1 MRKLSSTTAALLLL
15 AATASSV
22 SITPVAAAKP
32 ALKFGTCP
40 DDAATSA
47 AASCA
52 TLKVPLDYA
61 KPQGRQITLTISVDG
76 NLNAER
82 FMLVNPGGPG
92 APGLGM
98 ESSIYEG
105 LPPAMAKKFAVF
117 GFDPRGIGASTPV
130 NCGDTSKFAKHPAP
144 PARPENAVQENQRV
158 QQARQIA
165 LACGAHSK
173 ELLPHITTEN
183 AARDLDRIRI
193 ALGRDKIDYLGY
205 SYGTL
210 LGATYATLFPAHV
223 GRFVLNSVMDP
234 ALTTYRANFT
244 QDLALQQRIDQMF
257 SWAAARDN
265 TYHLG
270 RTRIAVEAVW
280 KDLLK
285 KAKAHPIGG
294 VAGAAELGEAIIGPT
309 YSADSWPDFVAA
321 MAQYRRGD
329 GDPMLLAVNEATAVP
344 VDPGNLAYNCM
355 DVGWPRDWRV
365 WHRDTLLAN
374 AKAPLVAWGNTWFV
388 APCAFWPVMPV
399 PAQRI
404 GSVKVPPMLLIEP
417 EYDGAT
423 PLAGARRMHDA
434 LTGSRLLIQAGGDHA
449 SYLSNPDPCI
459 DTRAERFWLTGELPA
474 NHTCAWVPTP

>member
-1 MRKLSSTTAALLLL
+1 MATFFRMRKLWGMTAAVLLLG
-15 AATASSV
+15 A
-22 SITPVAAAKP
+22 ITPVAEAKP

-52 TLKVPLDYA
+52 TLEVPLDYA
-61 KPQGRQITLTISVDG
+61 KPKGRQITLTISVDG
-76 NLNAER
+76 DLTAER
-82 FMLVNPGGPG
+82 YLLVNPGGPG
-92 APGLGM
+92 ATGLGM
-98 ESSIYEG
+98 ESLIYEG

-117 GFDPRGIGASTPV
+117 GFDPRGIGTSTPV
-130 NCGDTSKFAKHPAP
+130 SCGDTGKFAKHPALP
-144 PARPENAVQENQRV
+144 SRPENARQENQRV
-158 QQARQIA
+158 QEARQIA
-165 LACGAHSK
+165 LACGANSK

-234 ALTTYRANFT
+234 TLTTYRANYA
-244 QDLALQQRIDQMF
+244 QDPALQMRIELMF
-257 SWAAARDN
+257 SWAAARDK

-270 RTRIAVEAVW
+270 KTRIAVEAVW
-280 KDLLK
+280 KELLK
-285 KAKAHPIGG
+285 KAKAHPIDG
-294 VAGAAELGEAIIGPT
+294 VGGAAELGEAIIGPT
-309 YSADSWPDFVAA
+309 YSADSWPDFVDA
-321 MAQYRRGD
+321 MAQYRRGVS
-329 GDPMLLAVNEATAVP
+329 DPMLRAVNEATAVP
-344 VDPGNLAYNCM
+344 VDPGNLAYNCT

-365 WHRDTLLAN
+365 WHRDTLLAD

-388 APCAFWPVMPV
+388 APCAFWPVKPV

-404 GSVKVPPMLLIEP
+404 GSVQVPPMLLIEP
-417 EYDGAT
+417 EDDGAT
-423 PLAGARRMHDA
+423 PLAGARRMHRA
-434 LTGSRLLIQAGGDHA
+434 LSGSRLLIHSGGDHA
-449 SYLSNPDPCI
+449 SYLSNPNPCI

-474 NHTCAWVPTP
+474 NHTCG